1 MREIESR
8 VVRLEAKRPAF
19 PWHLP
24 LALWTDAQIA
34 AVMRD
39 PVALTDAQLA
49 HIAVGETEDAR

>member
-24 LALWTDAQIA
+24 LALWTDAQ
-34 AVMRD
+34 
-39 PVALTDAQLA
+39 LA
-49 HIAVGETEDAR
+49 HIAAGETEDAR